1 MTMTRKELR
10 VVGEKLA
17 EMCAIYHKEVAE
29 NSGCKSDELVSQM
42 TINDDEYIYKIVIN
56 ADPLDDDRASE
67 HFDDTD

>member
-1 MTMTRKELR
+1 MTRKELR

-42 TINDDEYIYKIVIN
+42 KINNSEYLYKIIIT
-56 ADPLDDDRASE
+56 AEPLDDDSN
-67 HFDDTD
+67 

>member
-29 NSGCKSDELVSQM
+29 NSGCKSDELVSLM
-42 TINDDEYIYKIVIN
+42 KIDNSEYLYKIIIS
-56 ADPLDDDRASE
+56 AEPLDDD
-67 HFDDTD
+67 DND